1 MKETRRE
8 EPTSLLI
15 FDWKYF
21 WRPGPKGTHG
31 GPGPFL
37 NWTGP
42 AVAFLRTIGVF
53 VLPMN
58 HSRHRPP
65 APLPKVGT
73 RCQSLF
79 KMHEGVCWI
88 LGLCVAVCVS
98 LSPLPPIFITS
109 SVCVSLLRQQQKQQ
123 IPPFANPP
131 PSPCCEHGSAPRG
144 EHPGAG
150 PSFKAEPPRPDPRGC
165 RAPFKRIT
173 QRGAADG
180 KTNSAVLPCEALD
193 PPL

>member
-1 MKETRRE
+1 MAPRCELSLRDLMKETRRE

-88 LGLCVAVCVS
+88 LGLCVAGCVS

-123 IPPFANPP
+123 IPPVPLLRARIRP
-131 PSPCCEHGSAPRG
+131 ERRAPRG
-144 EHPGAG
+144 
-150 PSFKAEPPRPDPRGC
+150 RPI
-165 RAPFKRIT
+165 F
-173 QRGAADG
+173 
-180 KTNSAVLPCEALD
+180 
-193 PPL
+193 

>member
-1 MKETRRE
+1 MKETRRTLGGE
-8 EPTSLLI
+8 EPPSLLV
-15 FDWKYF
+15 FDRKYF

-31 GPGPFL
+31 GPGPFFK

-42 AVAFLRTIGVF
+42 AVAFLRTIRVF

-65 APLPKVGT
+65 HPLLPKVGT

-98 LSPLPPIFITS
+98 LSPLPSTFIAS
-109 SVCVSLLRQQQKQQ
+109 SVCVSLLQQQKQQ
-123 IPPFANPP
+123 QQKQTPPFAKPP
-131 PSPCCEHGSAPRG
+131 PAASAD
-144 EHPGAG
+144 
-150 PSFKAEPPRPDPRGC
+150 PPREESTPGPARLLRLSRRVLIPAGVGPRL
-165 RAPFKRIT
+165 
-173 QRGAADG
+173 
-180 KTNSAVLPCEALD
+180 SA
-193 PPL
+193 